1 MCEYTQLQMV
11 SMVIYIYLFSS
22 SAYMYLLLILFI
34 WGFFPKYILVLS
46 YISEY
51 IVITIH

>member
-11 SMVIYIYLFSS
+11 SMVIYSYLFSS
-22 SAYMYLLLILFI
+22 SAYMYLLLCILFI
-34 WGFFPKYILVLS
+34 WGFFPYILVLS

-51 IVITIH
+51 ML